1 MARTVQEIYDKA
13 IHLIDAQNES
23 TGSTSTADTR
33 EYLVRA
39 CELLNT
45 LLNEAYPYSDT
56 YAESVEEYEAGKTYE
71 PGDKVVFGGGKYLF
85 VVTDPAKSKAG
96 TREESKA
103 PGEGEPWK
111 LVGRTQRGKRPTLEP
126 VKELTDLVDM
136 DDFICMSALPAGLAA
151 LFTYD
156 EDQTKYNAFWGDYM
170 NRLKQAKATLPAAGD
185 GFEDIENPYA
195 GGWSRFHGGIEHGEF
210 GEWPW

>member
-23 TGSTSTADTR
+23 TGSTSTADTK
-33 EYLVRA
+33 EYQVRA

-56 YAESVEEYEAGKTYE
+56 YAEEAEEYRPGGSYA
-71 PGDKVVFGGGKYLF
+71 PGDKVSFGGWKYLF
-85 VVTDPAKSKAG
+85 VGKPREKDDTEG
-96 TREESKA
+96 TEV
-103 PGEGEPWK
+103 PGEGTDWK
-111 LVGRTQRGKRPTLEP
+111 LVGQSQKGRRPTLEP
-126 VKELTDLVDM
+126 VKSLEDLVDM
-136 DDFICMSALPAGLAA
+136 DDFICLSALPAGLAA

-170 NRLKQAKATLPAAGD
+170 NRLRQAKATLPAAGD

-195 GGWSRFHGGIEHGEF
+195 GGWSRFHGGIEHGEY
-210 GEWPW
+210 GAWPW